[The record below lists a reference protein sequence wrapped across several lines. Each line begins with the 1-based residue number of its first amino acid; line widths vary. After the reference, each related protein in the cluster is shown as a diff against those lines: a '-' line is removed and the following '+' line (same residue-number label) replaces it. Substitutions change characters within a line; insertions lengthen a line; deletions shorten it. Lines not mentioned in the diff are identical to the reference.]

1 MRIEEAILFLAVVV
15 LSLALVVVVVAP
27 ILRQRRRSPAGVSA
41 AIRDVPEG
49 PAVVSPEMAHA
60 CPACHRHQPGE
71 FRFCPFD
78 GTPLDVRLPI
88 AGDHGAQA
96 LSQDASGATLSTPG
110 GKICPS
116 CSRRYRLDTAVCP
129 RDGAPL
135 VAVN

>member
-1 MRIEEAILFLAVVV
+1 MRIEEAILFLAVVA

-27 ILRQRRRSPAGVSA
+27 ILRQRRRAAQGALDPA
-41 AIRDVPEG
+41 RG
-49 PAVVSPEMAHA
+49 PGDGAVVVSLETVHV
-60 CPACHRHQPGE
+60 CPACHRHQPAD

-78 GTPLDVRLPI
+78 GTPLGIRLPI
-88 AGDHGAQA
+88 GGELDAPA
-96 LSQDASGATLSTPG
+96 LAQDASGATVTTSG

-116 CSRRYRLDTAVCP
+116 CSRRYRLDTTVCP

>member
-1 MRIEEAILFLAVVV
+1 MRIEEAILFLAVVA

-27 ILRQRRRSPAGVSA
+27 ILRQRRRAAQGAPEAAGGA
-41 AIRDVPEG
+41 
-49 PAVVSPEMAHA
+49 AVVSLETVHV
-60 CPACHRHQPGE
+60 CPACHRHQSVD

-78 GTPLDVRLPI
+78 GTPLGIRLPVGGEQDV
-88 AGDHGAQA
+88 AA
-96 LSQDASGATLSTPG
+96 LAQDASGALLATSG

-116 CSRRYRLDTAVCP
+116 CSRRYRLDTTVCP

>member
-1 MRIEEAILFLAVVV
+1 MRIEEAILFLAVVA

-27 ILRQRRRSPAGVSA
+27 ILRQRRRSPAQAPGVV
-41 AIRDVPEG
+41 RDVPEG
-49 PAVVSPEMAHA
+49 PASLSLEGTHA

-88 AGDHGAQA
+88 TGDRGAPA
-96 LSQDASGATLSTPG
+96 LTQDASGATVATSG